1 MSENAEVNPA
11 GESPQ
16 PPAEDKSANDRI
28 RLLEAKNAE
37 LIVEKQKV
45 STKFDDLQKQIRDLE
60 NLQSKQKQS
69 KLEKQG
75 EFESLW
81 KEAQGTVA
89 DKEKRI
95 SELEQQLDSERSATQ
110 QQSIKAKAVN
120 AFSQAGVQQ
129 PEHMY
134 ALHQDRLRMNGNDLM
149 VVNGG
154 VEQPLNSFV
163 DGLKSPD
170 SQFAY
175 MFASSGA
182 KGMGAVGSTPSSIGG
197 QENPYITRN
206 FSAAVKLEAENPEL
220 AARFKAQAATT
231 NQ

>member
-1 MSENAEVNPA
+1 MSENAEVNPV

-16 PPAEDKSANDRI
+16 PPVEAQVADPEI
-28 RLLEAKNAE
+28 QRLKAHNAQ
-37 LIVEKQKV
+37 LIDETQKV
-45 STKFDDLQKQIRDLE
+45 SAKFDVLQKQIRDLE

-89 DKEKRI
+89 DKEQRI
-95 SELEQQLDSERSATQ
+95 SELEQQLESERSATQ
-110 QQSIKAKAVN
+110 QQSIKPKAVN

-149 VVNGG
+149 VLILG
-154 VEQPLNSFV
+154 VEEPLNSFFDV
-163 DGLKSPD
+163 LKSPD

-220 AARFKAQAATT
+220 AARFKAQAATS
-231 NQ
+231 N

>member
-1 MSENAEVNPA
+1 MSENAEVNPV

-16 PPAEDKSANDRI
+16 PPVEAQVADPEI
-28 RLLEAKNAE
+28 QRLKAHNAQ
-37 LIVEKQKV
+37 LIDEKQKV
-45 STKFDDLQKQIRDLE
+45 SAKFDAMQKQIRDLE

-89 DKEKRI
+89 DKEQRI
-95 SELEQQLDSERSATQ
+95 SELEQQLESERSATQ

-120 AFSQAGVQQ
+120 AFSQAGVTQ

-134 ALHQDRLRMNGNDLM
+134 ALHQDRLRMNGNDL
-149 VVNGG
+149 VVLNGG
-154 VEQPLNSFV
+154 VQEPLNSFV

-220 AARFKAQAATT
+220 AARFKAQAATS
-231 NQ
+231 N

>member
-1 MSENAEVNPA
+1 MSENAEVNPV

-16 PPAEDKSANDRI
+16 PPVEAQVADPEI
-28 RLLEAKNAE
+28 QRLKAHNAQ
-37 LIVEKQKV
+37 LIDEKQKV
-45 STKFDDLQKQIRDLE
+45 SAKFDVMQKQIRDLE

-89 DKEKRI
+89 QRDQRI
-95 SELEQQLDSERSATQ
+95 SELENQLDSERSATQ

-120 AFSQAGVQQ
+120 AFSQAGVTQ

-134 ALHQDRLRMNGNDLM
+134 ALHQDRLRMNGNDL
-149 VVNGG
+149 VVLNGG
-154 VEQPLNSFV
+154 VQEPLNSFV

-220 AARFKAQAATT
+220 AARFKAQAATS
-231 NQ
+231 N

>member
-1 MSENAEVNPA
+1 MSENAEVNPV
-11 GESPQ
+11 GESPH
-16 PPAEDKSANDRI
+16 PPVEAPVADPEI
-28 RLLEAKNAE
+28 QRLKAHNAQ
-37 LIVEKQKV
+37 LIDEKQKV
-45 STKFDDLQKQIRDLE
+45 SAKFDAMQKQIRDLE
-60 NLQSKQKQS
+60 NLQSKAKQS

-89 DKEKRI
+89 EKEQRI

-134 ALHQDRLRMNGNDLM
+134 ALHQDRLRMNGNDL
-149 VVNGG
+149 VVLNGG
-154 VEQPLNSFV
+154 VQEPLNSFV

>member
-1 MSENAEVNPA
+1 MNPA
-11 GESPQ
+11 GESSQ
-16 PPAEDKSANDRI
+16 PPAEDKSASDRI

-37 LIVEKQKV
+37 LIVEKQNT
-45 STKFDDLQKQIRDLE
+45 SAKFDAMQKQIRDLE
-60 NLQSKQKQS
+60 NLQSKAKQS

-89 DKEKRI
+89 DREKRI
-95 SELEQQLDSERSATQ
+95 SELEQQLESEKTATQ
-110 QQSIKAKAVN
+110 QQSIKAQAVN
-120 AFSQAGVQQ
+120 AFQQAGVQQ

-134 ALHQDRLRMNGNDLM
+134 ALHQDRLRMNDDQLM
-149 VVNGG
+149 VLDGG
-154 VEQPLNSFV
+154 VQKPFGDFV
-163 DGLKSPD
+163 NALKSPD

-175 MFASSGA
+175 MFQGSGA
-182 KGMGAVGSTPSSIGG
+182 KGMSSVGSTPSSTGG

-206 FSAAVKLEAENPEL
+206 FSAVVKLEAENPEL

-231 NQ
+231 N

>member
-1 MSENAEVNPA
+1 MSENAEVNPV
-11 GESPQ
+11 GESPH
-16 PPAEDKSANDRI
+16 PPVEAPVADPEI
-28 RLLEAKNAE
+28 QRLKAHNAQ
-37 LIVEKQKV
+37 LIDEKQKV
-45 STKFDDLQKQIRDLE
+45 SAKFDAMQKQIRDLE
-60 NLQSKQKQS
+60 NLQSKAKQS

-95 SELEQQLDSERSATQ
+95 SELEQQLESERSATQ

-149 VVNGG
+149 VVSGG

-197 QENPYITRN
+197 QENPYTSGN
-206 FSAAVKLEAENPEL
+206 FSAVVKLEAENPEL

-231 NQ
+231 KQ

>member
-1 MSENAEVNPA
+1 MSENAEVNPV

-16 PPAEDKSANDRI
+16 PPVEAQVADPEI
-28 RLLEAKNAE
+28 QRLKAHNAQ
-37 LIVEKQKV
+37 LIDEKQKV
-45 STKFDDLQKQIRDLE
+45 SAKFDAMQKQIRDLE

-89 DKEKRI
+89 DKEQRI
-95 SELEQQLDSERSATQ
+95 SELEQQLESERSATQ

-134 ALHQDRLRMNGNDLM
+134 ALHQDRLRMNGNDL
-149 VVNGG
+149 VVLNGG
-154 VEQPLNSFV
+154 VQEPLNSFV

>member
-1 MSENAEVNPA
+1 M
-11 GESPQ
+11 
-16 PPAEDKSANDRI
+16 
-28 RLLEAKNAE
+28 
-37 LIVEKQKV
+37 
-45 STKFDDLQKQIRDLE
+45 QKQIRDLE
-60 NLQSKQKQS
+60 NLQSKAKQS

-89 DKEKRI
+89 DKEQRI
-95 SELEQQLDSERSATQ
+95 SELEQQLESERSATQ

>member
-1 MSENAEVNPA
+1 MSENDEVNPV

-16 PPAEDKSANDRI
+16 PPVEAQVADPEI
-28 RLLEAKNAE
+28 QRLKAHNAQ
-37 LIVEKQKV
+37 LIDEKQKV
-45 STKFDDLQKQIRDLE
+45 SAKFDAMQKQIRDLE
-60 NLQSKQKQS
+60 NLQSKAKQS

-89 DKEKRI
+89 DKEQRI
-95 SELEQQLDSERSATQ
+95 SELEQQLESERSATK

-120 AFSQAGVQQ
+120 AFSQAGVTQ

-182 KGMGAVGSTPSSIGG
+182 KGMGAVGTTPNSIGG
-197 QENPYITRN
+197 QENPYTTGN
-206 FSAAVKLEAENPEL
+206 FSAVVKLEAENPEL

-231 NQ
+231 K

>member
-1 MSENAEVNPA
+1 MSENAEVNPV

-16 PPAEDKSANDRI
+16 PPVEAQVADPEI
-28 RLLEAKNAE
+28 QRLKAHNAQ
-37 LIVEKQKV
+37 LIDEKQKV
-45 STKFDDLQKQIRDLE
+45 SAKFDVMQKQIRDLE
-60 NLQSKQKQS
+60 NLQSKQKQT

-89 DKEKRI
+89 QRDQRI
-95 SELEQQLDSERSATQ
+95 SELENQLDSERSATQ

-120 AFSQAGVQQ
+120 AFSQAGVTQ

-134 ALHQDRLRMNGNDLM
+134 ALHQDRLRMNGNDL
-149 VVNGG
+149 VVLNGG
-154 VEQPLNSFV
+154 VQEPLNSFV

-220 AARFKAQAATT
+220 AARFKAQAATS
-231 NQ
+231 N

>member
-45 STKFDDLQKQIRDLE
+45 SSKFDDLNQKIRDLE
-60 NLQSKQKQS
+60 NLQSKAKQT

-75 EFESLW
+75 EYESLW

-89 DKEKRI
+89 EKEKEI
-95 SELEQQLDSERSATQ
+95 SELRTQLEAERSATQ
-110 QQSIKAKAVN
+110 QQTIKAKAVN
-120 AFSQAGVQQ
+120 AFQQAGVQQ

-134 ALHQDRLRMNGNDLM
+134 ALHQERLRMNGNDLM
-149 VVNGG
+149 VLNGG
-154 VEQPLNSFV
+154 VEEPLNSFV

-182 KGMGAVGSTPSSIGG
+182 RGMGAVGSTPSSVGG
-197 QENPYITRN
+197 ENPYATGN
-206 FSAAVKLEAENPEL
+206 FSGVVKLEAENPDL
-220 AARFKAQAATT
+220 AARLKAQASM
-231 NQ
+231 QKQ

>member
-1 MSENAEVNPA
+1 MSENAEVSPV

-16 PPAEDKSANDRI
+16 PPVEAQVADPEI
-28 RLLEAKNAE
+28 QRLKAHNAL
-37 LIVEKQKV
+37 LIEEKQKV
-45 STKFDDLQKQIRDLE
+45 SAKFDVLQKQIRDLE
-60 NLQSKQKQS
+60 NLQSKQKQT

-89 DKEKRI
+89 DKEQRI
-95 SELEQQLDSERSATQ
+95 SELEQQLDSERSATK

-120 AFSQAGVQQ
+120 AFSQAGVTQ

-149 VVNGG
+149 VLNGG
-154 VEQPLNSFV
+154 VEEPLNSFV

-220 AARFKAQAATT
+220 AARFKAQAATS

>member
-45 STKFDDLQKQIRDLE
+45 SSKFDDLNQKIRDLE
-60 NLQSKQKQS
+60 NLQSKAKQT

-75 EFESLW
+75 EYESLW

-89 DKEKRI
+89 EKEKEI
-95 SELEQQLDSERSATQ
+95 SELRTQLEAERSATQ
-110 QQSIKAKAVN
+110 QQTIKAKAVN
-120 AFSQAGVQQ
+120 AFQQAGVQQ

-149 VVNGG
+149 VLNGG
-154 VEQPLNSFV
+154 VEEPLNSFV

-182 KGMGAVGSTPSSIGG
+182 RGMGAVGSTPSSVGG
-197 QENPYITRN
+197 ENPYATGN
-206 FSAAVKLEAENPEL
+206 FSGVVKLEAENPDL
-220 AARFKAQAATT
+220 AARLKAQASM
-231 NQ
+231 QKQ